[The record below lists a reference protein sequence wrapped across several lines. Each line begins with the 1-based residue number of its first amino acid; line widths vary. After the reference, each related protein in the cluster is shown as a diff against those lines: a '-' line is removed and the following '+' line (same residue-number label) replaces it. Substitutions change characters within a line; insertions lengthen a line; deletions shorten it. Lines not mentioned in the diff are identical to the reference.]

1 MSNQEIIFYIVILFL
16 ALIYIY
22 KSLFKS
28 TGCNS
33 CGCSS
38 KKEKKTNCK
47 EK

>member
-16 ALIYIY
+16 ALTYIY

-28 TGCNS
+28 TGCGS

-38 KKEKKTNCK
+38 KKDNKNKCK
-47 EK
+47 EE